1 MPNNEYSRVI
11 RISSAVLIRTLFVGF
26 VLAAAVAV
34 GQAQQPTPEEMR
46 ATIRELNAEV
56 AVLRARVKQLENER
70 DYDEIMS
77 RVTQSE
83 MRADN
88 LEMQLLQLAEKD
100 TELKLRLD
108 QIDEKL
114 QSDYIENVVS
124 SRGTTSPEV
133 QRESLIR
140 QLKAE
145 KRSIETQREQVAQT
159 RYTLERSR
167 NSARDEA
174 KRLRS
179 RLAEIRIR

>member
-1 MPNNEYSRVI
+1 MAKNRYARFLH
-11 RISSAVLIRTLFVGF
+11 ISSTVLIRTLLVGIA
-26 VLAAAVAV
+26 LAAAVTV
-34 GQAQQPTPEEMR
+34 SQAQQPTPEEMR
-46 ATIRELNAEV
+46 TTIRELNSEV
-56 AVLRARVKQLENER
+56 ALLKARVKQLENER

-83 MRADN
+83 IRADN

-114 QSDYIENVVS
+114 QSDYIDNVVS

-145 KRSIETQREQVAQT
+145 KRLVEIQREQVAQT

-174 KRLRS
+174 KRLRG
-179 RLAEIRIR
+179 RLSEIRMR

>member
-1 MPNNEYSRVI
+1 MPNIKYSRFLHN
-11 RISSAVLIRTLFVGF
+11 SSAAMARTLLVGI
-26 VLAAAVAV
+26 VLAAAVTAT
-34 GQAQQPTPEEMR
+34 QAQQPTPEEMR
-46 ATIRELNAEV
+46 VTIRELNSEV
-56 AVLRARVKQLENER
+56 AFLKARVKQLENER

-100 TELKLRLD
+100 SELKLRID

-114 QSDYIENVVS
+114 NSDYVENVVS
-124 SRGTTSPEV
+124 SRGTTSPES

-140 QLKAE
+140 QLKTE
-145 KRSIETQREQVAQT
+145 KRSVEIQREQVAQT
-159 RYTLERSR
+159 RYALERSR

-179 RLAEIRIR
+179 RLSEIRIR